1 MPTDKKLNNLI
12 INYLTEE
19 QYKSATKNEDE
30 LYLTPDV
37 GGNEIETIDGTWDG
51 DDFTLSKTPTSFP
64 FMARLTMAGTN
75 NIAEVYFSDAFSSSE
90 ENIKIGLYN
99 DAQSMYVFLYYPE
112 DTSKNAVIQHPYIQ
126 GTNVADKVLV
136 SKADKSAKW
145 QFLKTIN
152 SQSLLGEGN
161 IDIGGTDIEVINATV
176 NDDGTLTLEKE
187 ITKVPTILNVQS
199 VFAFL
204 ITAEYTNDFG
214 DGKSEF
220 YCLNYTD
227 TSGHLYGLKIVGT
240 TGIQLDI
247 DWQPKLV
254 SGTNIKTINGNSI
267 LGSGDL
273 TIKASNEATA
283 LTNEDLNDLTTD
295 GASYYAGGS
304 NTVTNKPTG
313 IDAFG
318 LVIRR
323 TASGYYAQYLTGANQ
338 SANSIYV
345 RTYKSGTWTAWERVI
360 VTEGG
365 TSVSIDE
372 LHTKIMSVGAIEFE
386 PASEDGDFIHT
397 LQAKTGT
404 IALLDDLDAC
414 QKKTYLHT
422 ITAIGATL
430 SISFTYPSANNLVVD
445 SAQDASTVIK
455 PTANEYF
462 PAPVVVIATNKLSD
476 ACNCVYYNGTIW
488 KFAMWNGTEF
498 TNAEVV
504 TAWQD
509 SVVAV
514 D

>member
-126 GTNVADKVLV
+126 GTNIADKVLV

-161 IDIGGTDIEVINATV
+161 IDIGGSDIEVINCTF
-176 NDDGTLTLEKE
+176 NEDGNTFTLEKE
-187 ITKVPTILNVQS
+187 VTTLPAVL
-199 VFAFL
+199 AFGNGGL
-204 ITAEYTNDFG
+204 LYFLTVKIDLGSDFG
-214 DGKSEF
+214 GTGYFASLANDGQVSTITVSG
-220 YCLNYTD
+220 LN
-227 TSGHLYGLKIVGT
+227 GKIEKV
-240 TGIQLDI
+240 IDI
-247 DWQPKLV
+247 STLQDKLV

-283 LTNEDLNDLTTD
+283 LTNENLNDLTTD
-295 GASYYAGGS
+295 GASYYASGS
-304 NTVTNKPTG
+304 NAVTNKPTG

-345 RTYKSGTWTAWERVI
+345 RTYKSGTWTAW
-360 VTEGG
+360 
-365 TSVSIDE
+365 
-372 LHTKIMSVGAIEFE
+372 TK
-386 PASEDGDFIHT
+386 
-397 LQAKTGT
+397 
-404 IALLDDLDAC
+404 LLDNQSESTLLDKFAEYA
-414 QKKTYLHT
+414 QLASDNTFSGNNVFKNGTVSVEDTTSTADTTTYHGNHIHRIRRNKADKTTSSWDFQL
-422 ITAIGATL
+422 
-430 SISFTYPSANNLVVD
+430 PSANGTLATKEDIESVYAKKTDLN
-445 SAQDASTVIK
+445 A
-455 PTANEYF
+455 Y
-462 PAPVVVIATNKLSD
+462 ATNATLAQKIPDPPS
-476 ACNCVYYNGTIW
+476 ANGTYIY
-488 KFAMWNGTEF
+488 KAIRSDSG
-498 TNAEVV
+498 V
-504 TAWQD
+504 TFEWVLE
-509 SVVAV
+509 S
-514 D
+514 

>member
-126 GTNVADKVLV
+126 GTNIADKVLV

-161 IDIGGTDIEVINATV
+161 IDIGG
-176 NDDGTLTLEKE
+176 
-187 ITKVPTILNVQS
+187 
-199 VFAFL
+199 
-204 ITAEYTNDFG
+204 
-214 DGKSEF
+214 
-220 YCLNYTD
+220 
-227 TSGHLYGLKIVGT
+227 
-240 TGIQLDI
+240 
-247 DWQPKLV
+247 
-254 SGTNIKTINGNSI
+254 
-267 LGSGDL
+267 
-273 TIKASNEATA
+273 NEATA

-345 RTYKSGTWTAWERVI
+345 RTYKSGTWTAW
-360 VTEGG
+360 
-365 TSVSIDE
+365 
-372 LHTKIMSVGAIEFE
+372 TK
-386 PASEDGDFIHT
+386 
-397 LQAKTGT
+397 
-404 IALLDDLDAC
+404 LLDNQSESTLLDKFAEYA
-414 QKKTYLHT
+414 QLASDNTFSGNNVFKNGTVSVEDTTSTADTTTYHGNHIHRIRRNKADKTTSSWDFQL
-422 ITAIGATL
+422 
-430 SISFTYPSANNLVVD
+430 PSANGTLATKEDIESVYAKKTDLN
-445 SAQDASTVIK
+445 A
-455 PTANEYF
+455 Y
-462 PAPVVVIATNKLSD
+462 ATNATLAQKIPDPPS
-476 ACNCVYYNGTIW
+476 ANGTYIY
-488 KFAMWNGTEF
+488 KAIRSDSG
-498 TNAEVV
+498 V
-504 TAWQD
+504 TFEWVLE
-509 SVVAV
+509 S
-514 D
+514 